1 LDIFSSIAD
10 INAGWRRAMKI
21 RNGWLSLVVAILM
34 LTGMAWAGEA
44 VDINTATAKQLQSV
58 DGIGEKTAA
67 RIVAYRDAHGA
78 FGSVHDL
85 MRVKGIGEKRL
96 AKAEDA
102 LSVGKENGKDKKAEH
117 EKHDD

>member
-1 LDIFSSIAD
+1 
-10 INAGWRRAMKI
+10 MKL
-21 RNGWLSLVVAILM
+21 RDGWLSLVIAILM
-34 LTGMAWAGEA
+34 LTGTAWADDA
-44 VDINTATAKQLQSV
+44 VDINTATVKQLQSV
-58 DGIGEKTAA
+58 DGIGETIAA
-67 RIVAYRDAHGA
+67 RIVAYRNAHGV

-102 LSVGKENGKDKKAEH
+102 LAVGKENGKEKKAEH